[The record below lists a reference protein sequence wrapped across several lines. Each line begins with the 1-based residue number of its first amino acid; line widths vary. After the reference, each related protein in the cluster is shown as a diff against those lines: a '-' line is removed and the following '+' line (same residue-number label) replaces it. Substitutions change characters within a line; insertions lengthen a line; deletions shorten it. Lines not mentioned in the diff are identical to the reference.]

1 MSSKLLS
8 LLLLV
13 ITAAL
18 YMLVISPVYSGE
30 GNIWAPS
37 SGISN
42 LKSLNKQYTSTLV
55 QIDTIERGAEA
66 LYKDY
71 TNLNPEVLSK
81 MNILLSDS
89 VDQVKLRNE
98 VVTIASRSGLALE
111 ELEVKKERL
120 PYKGLD
126 VYLVTFSLKA
136 RYPVFKRFIT
146 DIDKNMR
153 FYNLESII
161 LERQPERETED
172 QRSSL
177 TDKDILN
184 IQVKF
189 RVYQIK

>member
-8 LLLLV
+8 LLLVV

>member
-13 ITAAL
+13 VTVAL

>member
-120 PYKGLD
+120 PY
-126 VYLVTFSLKA
+126 
-136 RYPVFKRFIT
+136 
-146 DIDKNMR
+146 
-153 FYNLESII
+153 ES
-161 LERQPERETED
+161 RKTR
-172 QRSSL
+172 
-177 TDKDILN
+177 
-184 IQVKF
+184 
-189 RVYQIK
+189 

>member
-81 MNILLSDS
+81 INILLSDS

>member
-13 ITAAL
+13 ITVAL